1 MPQPIN
7 PFEILARYHPPTAGS
22 HEILVVHS
30 VLVARLAHEIARAHL
45 ERHAAAELD
54 LPFILEAA
62 LLHDI
67 GIGEC
72 DAPGIGCH
80 GREEYIR
87 HGVIGREILEREGL
101 PRHALVCERHT
112 GSGIRREEVR
122 EQGLPL
128 PDRDYLPES
137 AEEKIICIAD
147 KFYSKTPSRLWEK
160 QPLAKIDVKIA
171 RWGSGPRE
179 RWEALKRE
187 FLGEG
192 IADCGLRIAD

>member
-1 MPQPIN
+1 MPEPIN
-7 PFEILARYHPPTAGS
+7 AFEILARYHPPTARS
-22 HEILVVHS
+22 HEIIIVHS
-30 VLVARLAHEIARAHL
+30 VLVARLAWKIARTYL
-45 ERHAAAELD
+45 ERHDAAQLD
-54 LPFILEAA
+54 LPFILEAT

-80 GREEYIR
+80 GSADYIR
-87 HGVIGREILEREGL
+87 HGVIGREILEKERL

-147 KFYSKTPSRLWEK
+147 KFYSKKPAQLWKK
-160 QPLAKIDVKIA
+160 QALSKIDAKIA
-171 RWGSGPRE
+171 RWGSGPEE
-179 RWEALKRE
+179 RWAELKSE
-187 FLGEG
+187 FLE
-192 IADCGLRIAD
+192 